1 MCAQNK
7 QEQICKN
14 NNKCK
19 NMHNDNHLKF
29 KNKGG
34 GGGVSKAEWLIMK
47 ALPQLNTFI
56 HSRAFFSN
64 YAVVSA

>member
-1 MCAQNK
+1 
-7 QEQICKN
+7 
-14 NNKCK
+14 
-19 NMHNDNHLKF
+19 MHNDNHLAFKN